1 MQQLGIAAMTIQG
14 INHFLAESQPIAPV
28 LYPWVRTRRVSRRNS
43 IRILEHDRDLGELEE
58 IRHGNRL
65 AGLVALRRR
74 DFSFRKDVVGWLV
87 GVDRPH
93 VRALD
98 ARDPAQ
104 YAASRVSNQHSRSNP
119 LECGRRSV
127 GDET

>member
-1 MQQLGIAAMTIQG
+1 MQQLSIAAMTIQG
-14 INHFLAESQPIAPV
+14 INHFLAESQPVPPV
-28 LYPWVRTRRVSRRNS
+28 LHPRVRTRRISRWDP
-43 IRILEHDRDLGELEE
+43 IRVLEHDWNLRELEE
-58 IRHGNRL
+58 IDHGNRL

-74 DFSFRKDVVGWLV
+74 DLSLRKDVVGWLV

-119 LECGRRSV
+119 
-127 GDET
+127 